1 MAEEPTGD
9 TPRLAGVVYSGDT
22 EIEQLLADLREK
34 LTARRSLRLGG
45 IVPRYGDLMANGRRE
60 MLFDDLMG
68 GGAISISQELGS
80 GAESCI
86 LDVDGLARASLVILA
101 AVEEGVDLVLAGKFA
116 KQEAAGHGVR
126 DEIGAALVADIP
138 TLVVLRDSQLGRW
151 RDFVGDDWQR
161 LPPDVDAILAWV
173 DRATA
178 ATAKR
183 PD

>member
-9 TPRLAGVVYSGDT
+9 THRLAGVVYSGDT
-22 EIEQLLADLREK
+22 EIELLLADLRER
-34 LTARRSLRLGG
+34 LTARGSLRLGG
-45 IVPRYGDLMANGRRE
+45 VVPRYGGLMANGRRE
-60 MLFDDLMG
+60 MLLDDLRG
-68 GGAISISQELGS
+68 GAAISISQELGA

-126 DEIGAALVADIP
+126 DEIGAAMVADIP
-138 TLVVLRDSQLGRW
+138 TLVVLRENQLGRW
-151 RDFVGDDWQR
+151 REFVGDDWAR

-178 ATAKR
+178 AASNR